1 MTLRP
6 LAVAFGISAMLGI
19 TQAARAGEAVTVG
32 GAQAALI
39 KPDAPRGSVILM
51 PGGDG
56 RINVN
61 ADGEILSLMGNQ
73 LVRTRSKYASAGLAV
88 LVVDAGV
95 NLSAAVDYMAAIKR
109 PVVMIGTSLGTQRAA
124 QGIAAGAKPDA
135 LVLTSGFLSPESGAG
150 VNVMSIL
157 GSPDRLP
164 PTLVIHHRAD
174 GCRFTQPAGIDPF
187 INWSAGRARVEWLTG
202 GPEAGDPCQAA
213 GHHGFAGL
221 DGQVVALASSFH

>member
-1 MTLRP
+1 MTFRH
-6 LAVAFGISAMLGI
+6 LAAAFGVFVMLVI
-19 TQAARAGEAVTVG
+19 TQAAQAGEAVTVG
-32 GAQAALI
+32 GSQAALI

-56 RINVN
+56 RSNVN

-95 NLSAAVDYMAAIKR
+95 NLAAAVDYMAAIKR
-109 PVVMIGTSLGTQRAA
+109 PVVVIGTSLGTQRAA

-135 LVLTSGFLSPESGAG
+135 LVLTSGFLSPESGG
-150 VNVMSIL
+150 GINVMSIL

-174 GCRFTQPAGIDPF
+174 GCRFTQPAGVDPF